1 MDLQSSAGLLD
12 FITQLTQRRPFRHK
26 DIAAATGHTLRI
38 DAASS
43 NPYFAIYQS
52 TGAAA
57 AAVGS
62 PRSGHG
68 SASDAGA
75 AKTGV
80 ISAVELREPRG
91 KDPDQGGLLIL
102 QLGPPGG
109 DKPCVTQKDVQARFG
124 KSPALSVP
132 TPHQPADAPLYLV
145 YTQDW
150 GQLRFGFARQGSEC
164 LVTVVLDAIKG

>member
-1 MDLQSSAGLLD
+1 MDLQSSAALLD
-12 FITQLTQRRPFRHK
+12 FITQLSQRRPFRHK

-52 TGAAA
+52 AG
-57 AAVGS
+57 AVGS
-62 PRSGHG
+62 PGSGHAG
-68 SASDAGA
+68 DSAAGAVA

-80 ISAVELREPRG
+80 ITAVELREPRG
-91 KDPDQGGLLIL
+91 KDPDPGGLLIL

-109 DKPCVTQKDVQARFG
+109 DKPCVTQKEVQARFG

-150 GQLRFGFARQGSEC
+150 GQLRFGFARNGSEC

>member
-1 MDLQSSAGLLD
+1 MDLQSSDALLD
-12 FITQLTQRRPFRHK
+12 FITQLAQRRPFRHK

-52 TGAAA
+52 AAA
-57 AAVGS
+57 AGNPGAGPAS
-62 PRSGHG
+62 G
-68 SASDAGA
+68 SASGATA
-75 AKTGV
+75 AKTGT

-109 DKPCVTQKDVQARFG
+109 DTPCVTQKEVQARFG
-124 KSPALSVP
+124 KSPSLSVP

-150 GQLRFGFARQGSEC
+150 GQLRFGFARKGSEC

>member
-12 FITQLTQRRPFRHK
+12 FITKLSQRRPFRHK

-52 TGAAA
+52 
-57 AAVGS
+57 
-62 PRSGHG
+62 
-68 SASDAGA
+68 A

-102 QLGPPGG
+102 QLGLPGG
-109 DKPCVTQKDVQARFG
+109 DKPCVTQKEVLARFG

-150 GQLRFGFARQGSEC
+150 GQLRFGFARKGGEC

>member
-1 MDLQSSAGLLD
+1 MDLQSSDALLD
-12 FITQLTQRRPFRHK
+12 FITQLAQRRPFRHK

-43 NPYFAIYQS
+43 NRYFAIYQS
-52 TGAAA
+52 AA
-57 AAVGS
+57 AAVASPGAGPASGS
-62 PRSGHG
+62 V
-68 SASDAGA
+68 SDVAE
-75 AKTGV
+75 KSGV

-91 KDPDQGGLLIL
+91 KEPDQGGLLIL

-109 DKPCVTQKDVQARFG
+109 DKPCVTQKEVQARFG
-124 KSPALSVP
+124 KSPALAVP
-132 TPHQPADAPLYLV
+132 TPHQPDDAPLYLV

-150 GQLRFGFARQGSEC
+150 GQLRFGFARKGREC